1 MLYIIKERGKSMDYN
16 LIYEELLL
24 DIKNSNLAFN
34 IRKSLNDIYNDKD
47 LISLINKYKETGNE
61 TIKKEIYNNKKFMRY
76 KKLENET
83 NLLIMKLNKTFKEIG
98 DSNENN

>member
-1 MLYIIKERGKSMDYN
+1 MDYN
-16 LIYEELLL
+16 LIYQELLL

>member
-1 MLYIIKERGKSMDYN
+1 MNYN
-16 LIYEELLL
+16 LIYAELLL

-61 TIKKEIYNNKKFMRY
+61 TIKKEIYNNEKFMRY
-76 KKLENET
+76 KRLENET
-83 NLLIMKLNKTFKEIG
+83 NLLIMKLNKIFKEIG
-98 DSNENN
+98 ERDENN

>member
-1 MLYIIKERGKSMDYN
+1 MNYN
-16 LIYEELLL
+16 LIYAELLL

-47 LISLINKYKETGNE
+47 LINLINRYKETGDE
-61 TIKKEIYNNKKFMRY
+61 IFRKEIYSNEKFIRY

-83 NLLIMKLNKTFKEIG
+83 NLLIMKLNKIFKEIG
-98 DSNENN
+98 DEFANN

>member
-1 MLYIIKERGKSMDYN
+1 MDYN

-47 LISLINKYKETGNE
+47 LISLINKYRETEDE
-61 TIKKEIYNNKKFMRY
+61 TIKKEIYNNEKFMRY
-76 KKLENET
+76 KRLENET
-83 NLLIMKLNKTFKEIG
+83 NLLIMKLNKIFKEIG
-98 DSNENN
+98 ERDENN

>member
-1 MLYIIKERGKSMDYN
+1 MDYN

-47 LISLINKYKETGNE
+47 LISLINKYRETEDE
-61 TIKKEIYNNKKFMRY
+61 TIKKEIYNNEKFMRY
-76 KKLENET
+76 KRLENET
-83 NLLIMKLNKTFKEIG
+83 NLLIMKLNKIFKEIG
-98 DSNENN
+98 EIDENN

>member
-1 MLYIIKERGKSMDYN
+1 MDYN
-16 LIYEELLL
+16 LIYKELLL

-47 LISLINKYKETGNE
+47 LISLINKYKETEDE

>member
-1 MLYIIKERGKSMDYN
+1 MDYN

-34 IRKSLNDIYNDKD
+34 IKKSLNDIYDDKE
-47 LISLINKYKETGNE
+47 LIELINKYKETGDE
-61 TIKKEIYNNKKFMRY
+61 TLKKEIYNNEKFMEY
-76 KKLENET
+76 KRLENET
-83 NLLIMKLNKTFKEIG
+83 NLLIMKLNKIFKEIG

>member
-1 MLYIIKERGKSMDYN
+1 MDYN
-16 LIYEELLL
+16 LIYQELLL

-61 TIKKEIYNNKKFMRY
+61 TIKKEIYNNEKFMKY
-76 KKLENET
+76 KRLENET
-83 NLLIMKLNKTFKEIG
+83 NLLIMKLNKIFKEIG
-98 DSNENN
+98 ERDENN

>member
-1 MLYIIKERGKSMDYN
+1 MDYN

-61 TIKKEIYNNKKFMRY
+61 TIKKEIYNNEKFMRY
-76 KKLENET
+76 KRLENET
-83 NLLIMKLNKTFKEIG
+83 NLLIMKLNKIFKEIG
-98 DSNENN
+98 ERDENN

>member
-1 MLYIIKERGKSMDYN
+1 MDYN
-16 LIYEELLL
+16 LIYQELLL

-61 TIKKEIYNNKKFMRY
+61 TIKKEIYNNEKFMRY
-76 KKLENET
+76 KRLENET
-83 NLLIMKLNKTFKEIG
+83 NLLIMKLNKIFKEIG
-98 DSNENN
+98 ERDENN

>member
-1 MLYIIKERGKSMDYN
+1 MDYN

-47 LISLINKYKETGNE
+47 LINLINKYKEAEDE
-61 TIKKEIYNNKKFMRY
+61 TIKKEIYNNEKFMRY
-76 KKLENET
+76 KRLENET
-83 NLLIMKLNKTFKEIG
+83 NLLIMKLNKIFKEIG
-98 DSNENN
+98 ERDENN

>member
-1 MLYIIKERGKSMDYN
+1 MDYN

>member
-1 MLYIIKERGKSMDYN
+1 MDYN
-16 LIYEELLL
+16 LIYQELLL

-61 TIKKEIYNNKKFMRY
+61 TIKKEIYNNEKFMRY
-76 KKLENET
+76 KRLENET
-83 NLLIMKLNKTFKEIG
+83 NILIMKLNKIFKEIG
-98 DSNENN
+98 ERDENN